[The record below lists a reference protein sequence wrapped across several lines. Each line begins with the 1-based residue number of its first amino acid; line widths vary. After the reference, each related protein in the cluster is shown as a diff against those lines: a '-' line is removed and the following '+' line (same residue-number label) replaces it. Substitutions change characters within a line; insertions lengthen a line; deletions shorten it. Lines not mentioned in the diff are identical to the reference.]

1 MVVPIEL
8 PIMYPLELCPL
19 IFLKE
24 LQLNL
29 ELLIHYLQPVS
40 KSLNLI
46 QPVHWCF
53 QVHREYFL
61 HYPISIYWRSLA
73 KYFKQLIK

>member
-46 QPVHWCF
+46 QPVH
-53 QVHREYFL
+53 
-61 HYPISIYWRSLA
+61 
-73 KYFKQLIK
+73 